1 MDPDLKDELKEYM
14 KSMKESSMNQVHN
27 FSKEGFNNFSSH
39 SKGDEMLVKYEDFP
53 SEYVSPPNRNP
64 REASN

>member
-14 KSMKESSMNQVHN
+14 KVMKESSMNQVHN
-27 FSKEGFNNFSSH
+27 FSKEGFNNISSH
-39 SKGDEMLVKYEDFP
+39 SQWEEMLVKYEDFP

-64 REASN
+64 WEASN